1 MRPGGSSISGA
12 DLRVLAANDNGFSP
26 NLQIAVWKMLRAG
39 MPQQVI
45 LSTFGVT
52 EGDLT
57 KLQAKNK

>member
-1 MRPGGSSISGA
+1 M
-12 DLRVLAANDNGFSP
+12 LAANDNGFSL